1 MKLPT
6 SASPKEG
13 LLCSGI
19 RCAYNEYMNTT
30 TISAQTFTL
39 LMNEWD
45 RQIQIQTANGNTKE
59 EAVVIVS
66 QMMNTWL
73 KGSK

>member
-1 MKLPT
+1 
-6 SASPKEG
+6 
-13 LLCSGI
+13 
-19 RCAYNEYMNTT
+19 MNTT